1 MKRLIKDGAIIE
13 DRWVHIA
20 DDAPL
25 PADGDVIVPL
35 ARWMRERETLAARSG
50 GVGVRLVGADSPA
63 AIKDDLA
70 RLGVIALEFGT
81 FKDGR
86 AFSHAR
92 LLRERYGYTGELRAV
107 GDVLRDQ
114 LFFMRRCG
122 IDAYEL
128 RPDRSAEDA
137 LAAFREL
144 TVTYQGA
151 SDDRRP
157 LYRRAH
163 RPAAHSAPHP
173 D

>member
-1 MKRLIKDGAIIE
+1 MPRLIKDGAIVE
-13 DRWVHIA
+13 DGWVHLA
-20 DDAPL
+20 DDAIAP
-25 PADGDVIVPL
+25 DGADVIVSL
-35 ARWMRERETLAARSG
+35 KRWKDERETLSSRNG
-50 GVGVRLVGADSPA
+50 GLGVRLAGADSPA

-92 LLRERYGYTGELRAV
+92 LLRERYGYRGELRAV

-122 IDAYEL
+122 IDSYEL
-128 RPDRSAEDA
+128 RADRSAEDA

-144 TVTYQGA
+144 SVTYQGA
-151 SDDRRP
+151 TDDKRP
-157 LYRRAH
+157 LYRRGL
-163 RPAAHSAPHP
+163 RAAP
-173 D
+173 